1 MPVTVSSALYIMSHI
16 SYNKLLDNICILNLW
31 FRKIKYFALVLIPRA
46 LPDLDLN
53 SRSVRKRVPFQPHKL
68 WCQPHGLELFSLTLL
83 PISLALIRLGLL
95 FFV

>member
-1 MPVTVSSALYIMSHI
+1 MSHN
-16 SYNKLLDNICILNLW
+16 SYNKLCPLAVVSVP
-31 FRKIKYFALVLIPRA
+31 ALVHILSE
-46 LPDLDLN
+46 LPVLDLN
-53 SRSVRKRVPFQPHKL
+53 SRYVRKCVAFQPHKL

>member
-1 MPVTVSSALYIMSHI
+1 MSHN
-16 SYNKLLDNICILNLW
+16 SYNKLVDNICILNLW
-31 FRKIKYFALVLIPRA
+31 FRKIEYFALVHILSE
-46 LPDLDLN
+46 LPVLDLN
-53 SRSVRKRVPFQPHKL
+53 SRYVRKCVAFQPHKL